1 MLETQ
6 KRSRA
11 ASAPRSGPTR
21 FPRRRLP
28 SVILDARSPAG
39 IRGREALNRAALAT
53 ADVVAA
59 LLAVLGAGAVFGEN
73 RIPLEALALLPLVLL
88 AGKVSGLY
96 DRDDVVLSKAT
107 LDETPALFQL
117 ATLYALLVTVLSSA
131 ILSGGLGAREVVG
144 LWVAF
149 FVALVVCRWAVRTAV
164 RALARPERCLC
175 LGERPAAIR
184 LGEMLDQD
192 RRTNAE
198 VVGVAALRS
207 DGLANLVERLD
218 VHRVIVSPGA
228 ADGEAVLEV
237 VRMAKALGV
246 RVSIFPRLFEVVGS
260 SVRFD
265 QVSGM
270 TMLGVRRFGLTRSSE
285 VVKRGFDLAGAS
297 LLLLVFAPVLL
308 VAALA
313 IKLDSRGPVLFRQLR
328 VGRDGQPFEIL
339 KFRTMVA
346 DAESRKDDLRD
357 LSEGEGLF
365 KIERDPRITRV
376 GRLLRRTSLDELPQ
390 LVNVVRGE
398 MSLVGPRPLVLE
410 EDRQIQGWQR
420 RRLHLTPG
428 VTGHWQI
435 LGSARIP
442 LQEMVKIDY
451 LYVANWSLW
460 VDVKILL
467 RTVTHVLT
475 RQGM

>member
-1 MLETQ
+1 
-6 KRSRA
+6 
-11 ASAPRSGPTR
+11 
-21 FPRRRLP
+21 
-28 SVILDARSPAG
+28 
-39 IRGREALNRAALAT
+39 
-53 ADVVAA
+53 
-59 LLAVLGAGAVFGEN
+59 
-73 RIPLEALALLPLVLL
+73 
-88 AGKVSGLY
+88 
-96 DRDDVVLSKAT
+96 
-107 LDETPALFQL
+107 
-117 ATLYALLVTVLSSA
+117 
-131 ILSGGLGAREVVG
+131 
-144 LWVAF
+144 
-149 FVALVVCRWAVRTAV
+149 
-164 RALARPERCLC
+164 
-175 LGERPAAIR
+175 
-184 LGEMLDQD
+184 
-192 RRTNAE
+192 
-198 VVGVAALRS
+198 
-207 DGLANLVERLD
+207 
-218 VHRVIVSPGA
+218 
-228 ADGEAVLEV
+228 
-237 VRMAKALGV
+237 
-246 RVSIFPRLFEVVGS
+246 
-260 SVRFD
+260 VRFD

-308 VAALA
+308 AAALA

-328 VGRDGQPFEIL
+328 VGRDGRPFQIL

-346 DAESRKDDLRD
+346 DAESRKDELRD
-357 LSEGEGLF
+357 LNERDGLF

-376 GRLLRRTSLDELPQ
+376 GLLLRRTSLDELAQ

-398 MSLVGPRPLVLE
+398 MSLVGPRPLVLD